1 MPAIS
6 MPFRSG
12 PEATT
17 ELGAGVV
24 AAAHPAGATV
34 GAKPAG
40 AAHVRSSKSAVDM
53 TAAEAAAHV
62 ATPAT
67 EAASHMATATATVAT
82 TATATTVAT
91 SAATTA
97 TATARQGISRDGG
110 CAKRDRR
117 NQDDYLV

>member
-12 PEATT
+12 PEAAA
-17 ELGAGVV
+17 ELGPGVV

-40 AAHVRSSKSAVDM
+40 AAHVHSSKSAVDM

-67 EAASHMATATATVAT
+67 EAASHMTTTTPHMATTTTTTATVAT
-82 TATATTVAT
+82 
-91 SAATTA
+91 SATA

-110 CAKRDRR
+110 CAKRDGR